1 MEYTTLEIEKNDQV
15 TTIWLN
21 RPEIRNAFNEV
32 MIGELIKAFQQVQAT
47 EGVRVIV
54 LRGRG
59 KAFCAGADL
68 NWMRDVANYTHEQNL
83 HESLQ
88 LSECFNTIYTSK
100 IPTIAVVH
108 GAAIGGANGLLA
120 ACDMA
125 ICDDETVFSLSEVKI
140 GIVPACISPFVIK
153 RVGEYGARELML
165 TGRRFNGK
173 EAHWFRLVNKSLP
186 ENEISSYLST
196 LIEMLL
202 SSGPKAVSHCK
213 TLIDK
218 VENQI
223 SYEQALVYTASMIA
237 TIRTSEEGQEG
248 MAAFLEKRKPN
259 WIKKSQG
266 DSIDGDK
273 EATNC

>member
-1 MEYTTLEIEKNDQV
+1 MMEYTTLEIVRNDQV

-32 MIGELIKAFQQVQAT
+32 MIGELIKAFQQVQET
-47 EGVRVIV
+47 EGTRVIV

-68 NWMRDVANYTHEQNL
+68 NWMRDVAKYTYEQNL

-88 LSECFNTIYTSK
+88 LSECFNTIYNSK
-100 IPTIAVVH
+100 IPTVAVVH

-125 ICDDETVFSLSEVKI
+125 ICDEETVFSLSEVKI

-165 TGRRFNGK
+165 TGRRIDGK
-173 EAHWFRLVNKSLP
+173 EAHWFRLVNKALP
-186 ENEISSYLST
+186 AGELDNYLNE
-196 LIEMLL
+196 LIRMLL

-223 SYEQALVYTASMIA
+223 SYEEALVYTASMIA
-237 TIRTSEEGQEG
+237 AIRSSEEGQEG
-248 MAAFLEKRKPN
+248 MAAFLEKRKPG
-259 WIKKSQG
+259 WIKSQG
-266 DSIDGDK
+266 G
-273 EATNC
+273 